1 MASFKRLLLQWS
13 SLIIFGLI
21 IVLGAVVF
29 HTLSG
34 YNLQPLTQAQV
45 TIDSTAQSVALP
57 YYQAI
62 EDRSQLSKS
71 SARYTFR
78 LDAPLSAEDKASD
91 SALSLVFF
99 QAINGG
105 DFYLN
110 GVWLMNQP
118 TSDEKARWAWYKPSL
133 LQLPNKLLHGDGR
146 DNELTVVNATREPF
160 WLVPRAHLGHSH
172 DVRVVYEILYY
183 ITHVLASATHFFAL
197 LVGFFMIGA
206 WSSKSSGNSYGVV
219 GIITICWSSL
229 YALAMWEYVPLELH
243 KAWRLSGYLLEGIL
257 FIVLPMHI
265 LNHCQRPF
273 TKAQIQWFTFY
284 ASTGAV
290 LYFLFE
296 GQIENRLD
304 IFWSLPLLVVYLYSV
319 VRLGMYAVRE
329 KKGSSTALF
338 LQSIITIFIGFHDYM
353 ILTGLIHAFDFNP
366 SSWIAYF
373 FISENVYFIHLGLPF
388 MLIVMAQIW
397 LEERQ
402 DYVIKIATNNQV
414 LERALVDKENQL
426 KISFFNESKLQ
437 KQSAA
442 NLERERIYQDVH
454 DGIGSRLI
462 ATLFSARQGVLTPV
476 EMEAQIKSC
485 LDDLRLIINTD
496 EDSTGDIQSA
506 IFDYCVDL
514 ESHISNLDL
523 DFQYDIDDTHA
534 IHLFPRHH
542 MNLLRIVQE
551 LVTNA
556 IKHARATEILV
567 ELQQSDLAIDLVVT
581 DNGIGLPAHINVQT
595 PAPSTALGGRGLTGI
610 ALRAMQSGATYT
622 AKPVAQGT
630 CIHIQM
636 PLINPQ

>member
-1 MASFKRLLLQWS
+1 MGSFKRTLLQWS
-13 SLIIFGLI
+13 SLIIYGLI
-21 IVLGAVVF
+21 IALGALVF
-29 HTLSG
+29 FILSG
-34 YNLQPLTQAQV
+34 YNLQPIAQAQV
-45 TIDSTAQSVALP
+45 TIDSTARPAALP
-57 YYQAI
+57 YFQAI
-62 EDRSQLSKS
+62 ENRSQLSKAS
-71 SARYTFR
+71 SSYTFR
-78 LDAPLSAEDKASD
+78 LNQAPAPQNTTND
-91 SALSLVFF
+91 SAYSLIFF

-110 GVWLMNQP
+110 GTWVLNQP
-118 TSDEKARWAWYKPSL
+118 TSNDTARWAWYKPTL
-133 LQLPNKLLHGDGR
+133 LQLPNQLLHWDGR

-160 WLVPRAHLGHSH
+160 WLIPRAHWGHAH
-172 DVRVVYEILYY
+172 DVRVVYELIFY
-183 ITHVLASATHFFAL
+183 ISHVLASATHFFAL

-206 WSSKSSGNSYGVV
+206 WSSKSSGNSFGIV

-229 YALAMWEYVPLELH
+229 YALAMWEYIPLELH
-243 KAWRLSGYLLEGIL
+243 KAWRLSGYLLEGVL
-257 FIVLPMHI
+257 FIVLPMHL
-265 LNHCQRPF
+265 LNHCRRSFSKLQL
-273 TKAQIQWFTFY
+273 QTFAAY
-284 ASTGAV
+284 AASGAV
-290 LYFLFE
+290 VYFFFE

-304 IFWSLPLLVVYLYSV
+304 ILWSLPLLLIYLYTV
-319 VRLGMYAVRE
+319 VRLGVYALQE
-329 KKGSSTALF
+329 KKGSTVALF

-353 ILTGLIHAFDFNP
+353 ILTGLIHTLDFQP
-366 SSWIAYF
+366 ASWISYF
-373 FISENVYFIHLGLPF
+373 FISEHVYFIHLGLPF

-397 LEERQ
+397 LEERHE
-402 DYVIKIATNNQV
+402 YVKKIATNNQV

-426 KISFFNESKLQ
+426 KTSFYKESKLER
-437 KQSAA
+437 QSAA

-496 EDSTGDIQSA
+496 VDSTGDIQSA

-514 ESHISNLDL
+514 ESHISNLEL

-581 DNGIGLPAHINVQT
+581 DNGIGLPTDINLQT
-595 PAPSTALGGRGLTGI
+595 PRPSTTQGGRGLAGI
-610 ALRAMQSGATYT
+610 AMRAMQSGATCN
-622 AKPVAQGT
+622 AKPVAHGT

>member
-1 MASFKRLLLQWS
+1 MFKRLLLQWS
-13 SLIIFGLI
+13 SLLIFGLI
-21 IVLGAVVF
+21 ILLAAAVF
-29 HTLSG
+29 HTLGG
-34 YNLQPLTQAQV
+34 YQLQPLAQAQV
-45 TIDSTAQSVALP
+45 RIDASAQSVTLP
-57 YYQAI
+57 YFQPI
-62 EDRSQLSKS
+62 EDRSQLSQS
-71 SARYTFR
+71 SARYTFK
-78 LDAPLSAEDKASD
+78 LNAPLHSHEKD
-91 SALSLVFF
+91 SNAALSLVFL

-110 GVWLMNQP
+110 GVWLLNQP
-118 TSDEKARWAWYKPSL
+118 SSNATARWAWYKPTL
-133 LQLPNKLLHGDGR
+133 LQLPNHLLHGDGR

-160 WLVPRAHLGHSH
+160 WLVPRAYLGQSH
-172 DVRVVYEILYY
+172 DVRVVYEIIYY

-206 WSSKSSGNSYGVV
+206 WSSKSSGNSFGIV
-219 GIITICWSSL
+219 GIITISWSSL
-229 YALAMWEYVPLELH
+229 YALAMWEYIPLELL
-243 KAWRLSGYLLEGIL
+243 KTWRLLGYLLEGIL

-273 TKAQIQWFTFY
+273 TKPQLQWFAFY
-284 ASTGAV
+284 ASTGAI
-290 LYFLFE
+290 LYYFFE

-304 IFWSLPLLVVYLYSV
+304 IFWSMPLLLVYLYSV
-319 VRLGMYAVRE
+319 LRLGLYAARE

-338 LQSIITIFIGFHDYM
+338 LQSIITIFIGFHDYL
-353 ILTGLIHAFDFNP
+353 ILTGLIHAFNFNP

-373 FISENVYFIHLGLPF
+373 FVSEHVYFIHLGLPF

-402 DYVIKIATNNQV
+402 GYVAKIASNNQV
-414 LERALVDKENQL
+414 LEQALVEKEKQL
-426 KISFFNESKLQ
+426 KTSFYNESKLQ

-496 EDSTGDIQSA
+496 VDSTGDIQSA
-506 IFDYCVDL
+506 IFDYCIDL
-514 ESHISNLDL
+514 ESKISSLGL

-542 MNLLRIVQE
+542 MNLLRILQE
-551 LVTNA
+551 LLANA
-556 IKHARATEILV
+556 IKHAQATEILV
-567 ELQQSDLAIDLVVT
+567 EFHQSGLMIELTVT
-581 DNGIGLPAHINVQT
+581 DNGIGLPAHINVQA
-595 PAPSTALGGRGLTGI
+595 PGPSTFQGGRGLQGI
-610 ALRAMQSGATYT
+610 ALRTMQSGAIYST
-622 AKPVAQGT
+622 KPVAQGT

-636 PLINPQ
+636 PLINAQ